1 MKRIALIFGSI
12 AGCIVGG
19 MFLATWPL
27 HENGT
32 LNPENGMLVGYT
44 TMIIGLSLIFFGVKS
59 YRDNHLNGT
68 IGFGKALVLGLW
80 ISLVA
85 TIVYALAWEI
95 MYNTFASGYLEK
107 MADYSLDKMREAGAS
122 GEEIMA
128 KKKEMMESFEW
139 YKNPILRFGMT
150 MAEILPV
157 GILISL
163 ICATLLRKKEFLPTE
178 STNTQ

>member
-1 MKRIALIFGSI
+1 MKKIVLIFGSI
-12 AGCIVGG
+12 AGAIAGG

-44 TMIIGLSLIFFGVKS
+44 TMVIALSVIFFAVKS
-59 YRDNHLNGT
+59 YRDNQLNGT
-68 IGFGKALVLGLW
+68 ISFGKALVMGLW

-85 TIVYALAWEI
+85 AVVYALVWEV
-95 MYNTFASGYLEK
+95 MYNTIASGYLEK
-107 MADYSLDKMREAGAS
+107 MADYSLEKMKAAGVSA
-122 GEEIMA
+122 EELIA

-139 YKNPILRFGMT
+139 YKNPLLRFGMT

-163 ICATLLRKKEFLPTE
+163 ICAALLRKKEFLPSE
-178 STNTQ
+178 SK

>member
-1 MKRIALIFGSI
+1 MKRIVLIFGSI
-12 AGCIVGG
+12 AGVIVGG

-44 TMIIGLSLIFFGVKS
+44 TMVIALSLIFFGVKS
-59 YRDNHLNGT
+59 YRDNQLNG
-68 IGFGKALVLGLW
+68 IISFGKALVVGLW
-80 ISLVA
+80 ISFVA
-85 TIVYALAWEI
+85 AIIYAMTWEI
-95 MYNTFASGYLEK
+95 MYNTIASDFLEK
-107 MADYSLDKMREAGAS
+107 MANYSLEKMKEAGAS
-122 GEEIMA
+122 AEEVMD

-139 YKNPILRFGMT
+139 YKNPLLRFGMT

-163 ICATLLRKKEFLPTE
+163 ICAALLRKK
-178 STNTQ
+178 

>member
-1 MKRIALIFGSI
+1 MKKIVLIFGSI
-12 AGCIVGG
+12 AGVIVGG

-44 TMIIGLSLIFFGVKS
+44 TMVIALSLIFFGVKS
-59 YRDNHLNGT
+59 YRDNHLKGS
-68 IGFGKALVLGLW
+68 ISFGKALVVGLW

-85 TIVYALAWEI
+85 AIIYALTWEI
-95 MYNTFASGYLEK
+95 MYNTIASDYLEK
-107 MADYSLDKMREAGAS
+107 MANYSLEKMSQAGAS
-122 GEEIMA
+122 VEEVMA

-139 YKNPILRFGMT
+139 YKNPLLRFGMT

-163 ICATLLRKKEFLPTE
+163 ICAALLRKKEFLPSE
-178 STNTQ
+178 SK